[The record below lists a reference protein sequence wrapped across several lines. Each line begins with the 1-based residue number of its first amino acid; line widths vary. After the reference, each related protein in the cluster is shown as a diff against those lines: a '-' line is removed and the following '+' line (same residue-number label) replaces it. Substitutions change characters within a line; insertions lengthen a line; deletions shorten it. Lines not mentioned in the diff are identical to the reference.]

1 MHISSLVSSS
11 YPLPA
16 SAVPRVPRPSSL
28 VARPRR
34 YNKFLIV
41 SMSLSSRIIC
51 NGAHSASFF
60 VHSVAR
66 RRIGRPCWKAFSSS
80 SNAGGEAPLGVAECA
95 RSLQMLGKERNA
107 REILEVASR
116 LSLSA
121 RTEIANAIGKASA
134 SKHAPCASE
143 AADAVSSAEPVA
155 EPSRRDLWLVAV
167 NQAIPFVGFG
177 FMDNALLILAGDA
190 IDNSFGVTLGIS
202 TMCAAALGNIVSDVA
217 GVGLGTVIE
226 DICSRLGIPQPNLSQ
241 AQRQLRSVRFSGQL
255 GCAVGITVGCVIG
268 MFPLLFL
275 DSGKGETAKNESRA
289 LQSMA

>member
-1 MHISSLVSSS
+1 
-11 YPLPA
+11 
-16 SAVPRVPRPSSL
+16 
-28 VARPRR
+28 
-34 YNKFLIV
+34 
-41 SMSLSSRIIC
+41 
-51 NGAHSASFF
+51 
-60 VHSVAR
+60 
-66 RRIGRPCWKAFSSS
+66 
-80 SNAGGEAPLGVAECA
+80 
-95 RSLQMLGKERNA
+95 MLGKERNA

-134 SKHAPCASE
+134 SKHAPSASE

-241 AQRQLRSVRFSGQL
+241 TQRQLRSVRFSGQL

-275 DSGKGETAKNESRA
+275 DSGKGETAKNESIA